1 MENQK
6 FCPQCGQPNNP
17 DDKFCS
23 NCGAKLDGET
33 SQSIH
38 PTYSQYDVRES
49 ESGKSEATGT
59 DTGSLVCGI
68 LSIIFANLIL
78 GIIAICLGSKRKNE
92 NAQAKSG
99 YICGIIGTVLNI
111 FALII
116 LIISIVIA
124 ATSTPQPLIG

>member
-23 NCGAKLDGET
+23 NCGAKLDGEN

-49 ESGKSEATGT
+49 ESGKS
-59 DTGSLVCGI
+59 GSLVCGI

>member
-23 NCGAKLDGET
+23 NCGAKLDGEN
-33 SQSIH
+33 SQSIYA
-38 PTYSQYDVRES
+38 TYSQYDVRES
-49 ESGKSEATGT
+49 ESGNSEATGT
-59 DTGSLVCGI
+59 DTG
-68 LSIIFANLIL
+68 SIIFANLIL

>member
-1 MENQK
+1 METQK

-23 NCGAKLDGET
+23 NCGAPLNGENN
-33 SQSIH
+33 QSIH
-38 PTYSQYDVRES
+38 ATYFQYETEENES
-49 ESGKSEATGT
+49 NKSDATGT

-99 YICGIIGTVLNI
+99 YICGIVGTVLSI

-116 LIISIVIA
+116 AIIFAVIVSMSA
-124 ATSTPQPLIG
+124 AQPYLG

>member
-23 NCGAKLDGET
+23 RCGAKLDGEN
-33 SQSIH
+33 SQSLH
-38 PTYSQYDVRES
+38 ATYSQYDVRES

-68 LSIIFANLIL
+68 LSIVFLNIIL

-92 NAQAKSG
+92 NVQAKSG
-99 YICGIIGTVLNI
+99 YICGIVGTVLSI

-124 ATSTPQPLIG
+124 SGGTPQPLTG